1 MVSFNPKKLWLALRN
16 KFRRQK
22 DVGQFQLREFI
33 YLDEV
38 SLQSLLVSL
47 HGELTEKKS
56 ITDSTSNTRNVGGN
70 IDTNNLAPLKLG
82 FTAQYQSGKSSA
94 TQTETKATVQSW
106 FRELYE
112 TPNILGVQPLED
124 DAQTMTVKSSA
135 DIIPGDHPNY
145 CIRSSELQR
154 GTLVELKV
162 ALATDPYFNVV
173 TSISEFFK
181 LSENI
186 SDLNGYSEIK
196 WQIELLQQLLAGLIP
211 IKAEILNYHA
221 LKVGDDTYL
230 VHEDKVKVTEVSSS
244 KIKVNLVGVT
254 ELSAYWK
261 DIRRVLFSN
270 QEFRILCR
278 ISRPGLVQDWNPI
291 KLLDLFGTFIP
302 QEEIHNLKETLK
314 LLSYNVDAASTA
326 ETDNDANNVDAASTA
341 ETDNDANSKMRLA
354 LEEYIKSSCK
364 HAGGEIGSDEV
375 EGIIEE
381 VLEVLKGNFDE
392 GSMGDRKVLY
402 EKVDRELASLDID
415 VPSDIRVTLREGSN
429 KKAGLSHRLFTS
441 ASSEAKKV
449 EEKSVAEELFI
460 EAEIIAIYW

>member
-1 MVSFNPKKLWLALRN
+1 MVSFNPKKLWLALRD

-22 DVGQFQLREFI
+22 EVSQFQLREFI

-56 ITDSTSNTRNVGGN
+56 ITDSTSNTRNVSGN

-124 DAQTMTVKSSA
+124 GDQDIIVKSSA
-135 DIIPGDHPNY
+135 
-145 CIRSSELQR
+145 LQR
-154 GTLVELKV
+154 GTLAELQV
-162 ALATDPYFNVV
+162 VLATDPYFNVV

-186 SDLNGYSEIK
+186 SELNGYSEIK

-211 IKAEILNYHA
+211 IKAEILNYRA
-221 LKVGDDTYL
+221 LKTGDDTYL
-230 VHEDKVKVTEVSSS
+230 VHEDKVTGVSTS

-270 QEFRILCR
+270 QEFRVLCR

-291 KLLDLFGTFIP
+291 KLLDLFGNVFP
-302 QEEIHNLKETLK
+302 QKEIHNVKEMLK

-326 ETDNDANNVDAASTA
+326 ETDNDAS
-341 ETDNDANSKMRLA
+341 SKMRLA
-354 LEEYIKSSCK
+354 LEEYIKSSCE

-375 EGIIEE
+375 EGIIK
-381 VLEVLKGNFDE
+381 EVLKGNFDE

-402 EKVDRELASLDID
+402 EKVDGELASLKID
-415 VPSDIRVTLREGSN
+415 VPPNIRVTLRERSSE
-429 KKAGLSHRLFTS
+429 KAGLSHKLFTL

>member
-22 DVGQFQLREFI
+22 EVGQFQLREFI

-124 DAQTMTVKSSA
+124 DTQTITVKSPA

-145 CIRSSELQR
+145 CIKSNELQR
-154 GTLVELKV
+154 GVLIELKV
-162 ALATDPYFNVV
+162 LLATDPYFNIV

-278 ISRPGLVQDWNPI
+278 ISRRGLVQDWNPI
-291 KLLDLFGTFIP
+291 KLLDLFDNVFS
-302 QEEIHNLKETLK
+302 QEKIHNLKEKLK

-326 ETDNDANNVDAASTA
+326 ETDNDAN
-341 ETDNDANSKMRLA
+341 SKMKLA

-364 HAGGEIGSDEV
+364 HVGGEIGSDEV
-375 EGIIEE
+375 KDIIN
-381 VLEVLKGNFDE
+381 EVLKGNFDE

-402 EKVDRELASLDID
+402 EKVDEELASLKID
-415 VPSDIRVTLREGSN
+415 VPPDIRVTLREGSN

-441 ASSEAKKV
+441 APSETKKV

>member
-1 MVSFNPKKLWLALRN
+1 MVSFNPKKLWLALRD

-22 DVGQFQLREFI
+22 EVSQFQLREFI

-56 ITDSTSNTRNVGGN
+56 ITDSTSNTRNVSGN

-124 DAQTMTVKSSA
+124 GDQDIIVKSSA
-135 DIIPGDHPNY
+135 
-145 CIRSSELQR
+145 LQR
-154 GTLVELKV
+154 GTLAELQV
-162 ALATDPYFNVV
+162 VLATDPYFNVV

-186 SDLNGYSEIK
+186 SELNGYSEIK

-211 IKAEILNYHA
+211 IKAEILNYRA
-221 LKVGDDTYL
+221 LKTGDDTYL
-230 VHEDKVKVTEVSSS
+230 VHEDKVTGVSTS

-270 QEFRILCR
+270 QEFRVLCR

-291 KLLDLFGTFIP
+291 KLLDLFGNVFP
-302 QEEIHNLKETLK
+302 QKEIHNVKEMLK

-326 ETDNDANNVDAASTA
+326 ETDNDAS
-341 ETDNDANSKMRLA
+341 SKMRLA
-354 LEEYIKSSCK
+354 LEEYIKSSCE

-375 EGIIEE
+375 EGIIK
-381 VLEVLKGNFDE
+381 EVLKGNFDE

-402 EKVDRELASLDID
+402 EKVDGELASLDID

-441 ASSEAKKV
+441 APSEAKKV

>member
-16 KFRRQK
+16 KFRRQE
-22 DVGQFQLREFI
+22 VGQFQLREFI

-124 DAQTMTVKSSA
+124 DAQTITVKSSA

-230 VHEDKVKVTEVSSS
+230 VHEYKVKVTEVSSS

-291 KLLDLFGTFIP
+291 KLLDLFGNVFP
-302 QEEIHNLKETLK
+302 QKEIHNLKETLK
-314 LLSYNVDAASTA
+314 LLSY
-326 ETDNDANNVDAASTA
+326 NVDAASTA

-375 EGIIEE
+375 KGIIE
-381 VLEVLKGNFDE
+381 EVLKGNFDE

-402 EKVDRELASLDID
+402 EKVDGKLASLKID
-415 VPSDIRVTLREGSN
+415 VPPNIRVTLREGSSE
-429 KKAGLSHRLFTS
+429 KAGLSHRLFTS
-441 ASSEAKKV
+441 APSEAKKV

>member
-16 KFRRQK
+16 KFRRQE
-22 DVGQFQLREFI
+22 VGQFQLREFI

-124 DAQTMTVKSSA
+124 DAQTITVKSSA

-291 KLLDLFGTFIP
+291 KLLDLFGSVFS
-302 QEEIHNLKETLK
+302 QKEIHNLKETLK

-326 ETDNDANNVDAASTA
+326 ETDNDANN
-341 ETDNDANSKMRLA
+341 KMRLA

-375 EGIIEE
+375 KGIIE
-381 VLEVLKGNFDE
+381 EVLKGNFDE

-402 EKVDRELASLDID
+402 EKVDGELASLDID

-441 ASSEAKKV
+441 APSEAKKV
-449 EEKSVAEELFI
+449 EEKEEKSVAEELFI

>member
-22 DVGQFQLREFI
+22 EVGQFQLREFI

-56 ITDSTSNTRNVGGN
+56 ITDSTSNTKNVGGN

-82 FTAQYQSGKSSA
+82 FTAQYQSGKSGA

-112 TPNILGVQPLED
+112 TPNILGLQPLED
-124 DAQTMTVKSSA
+124 DAQTITVKSPA

-145 CIRSSELQR
+145 CIKSNELQR
-154 GTLVELKV
+154 GVLIELKV
-162 ALATDPYFNVV
+162 LLATDPYFNIV
-173 TSISEFFK
+173 TSISELYK

-186 SDLNGYSEIK
+186 SDLNGYFDIE
-196 WQIELLQQLLAGLIP
+196 WIELLQQLLAGLVP
-211 IKAEILNYHA
+211 IKAEILDYRA
-221 LKVGDDTYL
+221 LKAGDDTYL
-230 VHEDKVKVTEVSSS
+230 VHEDKAELVEESAQ

-261 DIRRVLFSN
+261 DIRRVLFSR
-270 QEFRILCR
+270 QEFRVLCR
-278 ISRPGLVQDWNPI
+278 IGRSGLVQDWNPI
-291 KLLDLFGTFIP
+291 KLFDLFGNVFPRKDIDDL
-302 QEEIHNLKETLK
+302 QEK
-314 LLSYNVDAASTA
+314 LRLFSHDSDAISVPEAS
-326 ETDNDANNVDAASTA
+326 N
-341 ETDNDANSKMRLA
+341 KMRLA

-364 HAGGEIGSDEV
+364 HAGREIGSDEI
-375 EGIIEE
+375 EGIIK
-381 VLEVLKGNFDE
+381 EVLKGNFDE

-402 EKVDRELASLDID
+402 EKVDGELASLKID
-415 VPSDIRVTLREGSN
+415 VPPDIRVTLRESSSE
-429 KKAGLSHRLFTS
+429 KAGLSHKLFTL

>member
-22 DVGQFQLREFI
+22 EVGQFQLREFI

-56 ITDSTSNTRNVGGN
+56 ITDSTSNTKNVGGN

-82 FTAQYQSGKSSA
+82 FTAQYQSGKSDA
-94 TQTETKATVQSW
+94 TQTEKKATVQSW

-124 DAQTMTVKSSA
+124 GDQDIIVKSSA
-135 DIIPGDHPNY
+135 
-145 CIRSSELQR
+145 LQR
-154 GTLVELKV
+154 GTLAELQV
-162 ALATDPYFNVV
+162 VLATDPYFNVV

-186 SDLNGYSEIK
+186 SELNGYSEIK

-211 IKAEILNYHA
+211 IKAEILNYRA
-221 LKVGDDTYL
+221 LKTGDDTYL
-230 VHEDKVKVTEVSSS
+230 VHEDKATGVSTS

-270 QEFRILCR
+270 QEFRVLCR

-291 KLLDLFGTFIP
+291 KLLDLFGNVIP
-302 QEEIHNLKETLK
+302 QKEIHNFKKTLK
-314 LLSYNVDAASTA
+314 LPSYNVDAASTA
-326 ETDNDANNVDAASTA
+326 ETGNDSS
-341 ETDNDANSKMRLA
+341 SKMRSA
-354 LEEYIKSSCK
+354 LEEYIKSSCE

-375 EGIIEE
+375 EGIIK
-381 VLEVLKGNFDE
+381 EVLKGNFDE

-402 EKVDRELASLDID
+402 EKVDGELASLKID
-415 VPSDIRVTLREGSN
+415 VPPNIRVTLRERSSE
-429 KKAGLSHRLFTS
+429 KAGLSHKLFTL

>member
-1 MVSFNPKKLWLALRN
+1 MVSFNPKKLWFALKN
-16 KFRRQK
+16 KFKKQK
-22 DVGQFQLREFI
+22 EGAQFQLREFI

-82 FTAQYQSGKSSA
+82 FTAQYQSGKSGA
-94 TQTETKATVQSW
+94 TQTEMKATAQSW

-112 TPNILGVQPLED
+112 TPNILGLQPLED
-124 DAQTMTVKSSA
+124 DAQTITVKSPA

-145 CIRSSELQR
+145 CIKSNELQR

-162 ALATDPYFNVV
+162 VLATDPYFNIV
-173 TSISEFFK
+173 TSSSELCK

-186 SDLNGYSEIK
+186 SELNGCSESK
-196 WQIELLQQLLAGLIP
+196 LQIELLQQLLAGLIP
-211 IKAEILNYHA
+211 IKAEILNYCA
-221 LKVGDDTYL
+221 LKIGDDTYL
-230 VHEDKVKVTEVSSS
+230 AHEDKVKLVEESTQ

-270 QEFRILCR
+270 QEFRVLCR

-291 KLLDLFGTFIP
+291 KLLDLFGNFIP
-302 QEEIHNLKETLK
+302 QKEIHNLKETLK
-314 LLSYNVDAASTA
+314 LPSYNADTASTA
-326 ETDNDANNVDAASTA
+326 KTGNDAS
-341 ETDNDANSKMRLA
+341 SKMRSA
-354 LEEYIKSSCK
+354 LEEYIKSSCE

-375 EGIIEE
+375 EGIIK
-381 VLEVLKGNFDE
+381 EVLKGNFDE

-402 EKVDRELASLDID
+402 EKVDGKLASLKID
-415 VPSDIRVTLREGSN
+415 VPPNIRVTLRESSSE
-429 KKAGLSHRLFTS
+429 KAGLSHRLFTS
-441 ASSEAKKV
+441 APSEVKKV
-449 EEKSVAEELFI
+449 EEKEEESVAEELFI

>member
-16 KFRRQK
+16 KFRRQE
-22 DVGQFQLREFI
+22 VGQFQLREFI

-124 DAQTMTVKSSA
+124 DAQTITVKSSA

-291 KLLDLFGTFIP
+291 KLLDLFGSVFS
-302 QEEIHNLKETLK
+302 QKEIHNLKETLK

-326 ETDNDANNVDAASTA
+326 ETDNDANN
-341 ETDNDANSKMRLA
+341 KMRLA

-375 EGIIEE
+375 KGIIE
-381 VLEVLKGNFDE
+381 EVLKGNFDE

-402 EKVDRELASLDID
+402 EKVDGELASLDID

-441 ASSEAKKV
+441 APSEAKKV

-460 EAEIIAIYW
+460 EAEIIAICW

>member
-94 TQTETKATVQSW
+94 TQTETKATAQSW

-326 ETDNDANNVDAASTA
+326 ETDNDAN
-341 ETDNDANSKMRLA
+341 SKMRLA

-364 HAGGEIGSDEV
+364 HARREIGRDEV
-375 EGIIEE
+375 KGIIDK
-381 VLEVLKGNFDE
+381 VLKGNFDE

-402 EKVDRELASLDID
+402 EKVDGELASLKID
-415 VPSDIRVTLREGSN
+415 VPPNIRVTLREGSSE
-429 KKAGLSHRLFTS
+429 KAGLSHRLFTS
-441 ASSEAKKV
+441 APSEVKKV

>member
-1 MVSFNPKKLWLALRN
+1 MVSFNPKKLWLALRD

-22 DVGQFQLREFI
+22 EVSQFQLREFI

-56 ITDSTSNTRNVGGN
+56 ITDSTSNTRNVSGN

-124 DAQTMTVKSSA
+124 GDQDIIVKSSA
-135 DIIPGDHPNY
+135 
-145 CIRSSELQR
+145 LQR
-154 GTLVELKV
+154 GTLAELQV
-162 ALATDPYFNVV
+162 VLATDPYFNVV

-186 SDLNGYSEIK
+186 SELNGYSEIK

-211 IKAEILNYHA
+211 IKAEILNYRA
-221 LKVGDDTYL
+221 LKTGDDTYL
-230 VHEDKVKVTEVSSS
+230 VHEDKVTGVSTS

-270 QEFRILCR
+270 QEFRVLCR

-291 KLLDLFGTFIP
+291 KLLDLFGNVFP
-302 QEEIHNLKETLK
+302 QKEIHNVKEILK

-326 ETDNDANNVDAASTA
+326 ETDNDAS
-341 ETDNDANSKMRLA
+341 SKMRLA

-364 HAGGEIGSDEV
+364 HAGGEIGSDEIK
-375 EGIIEE
+375 GIIK
-381 VLEVLKGNFDE
+381 EVLKGNFDE

-402 EKVDRELASLDID
+402 EKVDGELASLKID
-415 VPSDIRVTLREGSN
+415 VPPDIRVTLRESSSE
-429 KKAGLSHRLFTS
+429 KAGLSHKLFTL

>member
-1 MVSFNPKKLWLALRN
+1 MVSFNPKKLWLALRD

-22 DVGQFQLREFI
+22 EVSQFQLREFI

-56 ITDSTSNTRNVGGN
+56 ITDSTSNTRNVSGN

-124 DAQTMTVKSSA
+124 GDQDIIVKSSA
-135 DIIPGDHPNY
+135 
-145 CIRSSELQR
+145 LQR
-154 GTLVELKV
+154 GTLAELQV
-162 ALATDPYFNVV
+162 VLATDPYFNVV

-186 SDLNGYSEIK
+186 SELNGYSEIK

-211 IKAEILNYHA
+211 IKAEILNYRA
-221 LKVGDDTYL
+221 LKTGDDTYL
-230 VHEDKVKVTEVSSS
+230 VHEDKATGVSTS

-270 QEFRILCR
+270 QEFRVLCR

-291 KLLDLFGTFIP
+291 KLLDLFGNVIP
-302 QEEIHNLKETLK
+302 QKEIHNFKKTLK
-314 LLSYNVDAASTA
+314 LPSYNVDAASTA
-326 ETDNDANNVDAASTA
+326 ETGNDAS
-341 ETDNDANSKMRLA
+341 SKMRSA
-354 LEEYIKSSCK
+354 LEEYIKSSCE

-375 EGIIEE
+375 EGIIK
-381 VLEVLKGNFDE
+381 EVLKGNFDE

-402 EKVDRELASLDID
+402 EKVDGELASLKID
-415 VPSDIRVTLREGSN
+415 VPPNIRVTLRESSSE
-429 KKAGLSHRLFTS
+429 KAGLSHRLFTS
-441 ASSEAKKV
+441 APSEVKKV
-449 EEKSVAEELFI
+449 EEKEEKSVAEELFI

>member
-1 MVSFNPKKLWLALRN
+1 
-16 KFRRQK
+16 
-22 DVGQFQLREFI
+22 
-33 YLDEV
+33 
-38 SLQSLLVSL
+38 
-47 HGELTEKKS
+47 
-56 ITDSTSNTRNVGGN
+56 
-70 IDTNNLAPLKLG
+70 
-82 FTAQYQSGKSSA
+82 
-94 TQTETKATVQSW
+94 
-106 FRELYE
+106 
-112 TPNILGVQPLED
+112 
-124 DAQTMTVKSSA
+124 
-135 DIIPGDHPNY
+135 
-145 CIRSSELQR
+145 
-154 GTLVELKV
+154 LVELKV

-326 ETDNDANNVDAASTA
+326 ETDNDAN
-341 ETDNDANSKMRLA
+341 SKMRLA

>member
-1 MVSFNPKKLWLALRN
+1 MVSFNPKKLWLALRD

-22 DVGQFQLREFI
+22 EVSQFQLREFI

-56 ITDSTSNTRNVGGN
+56 ITDSTSNTRNVSGN

-82 FTAQYQSGKSSA
+82 FTAQYQSGQSSA

-124 DAQTMTVKSSA
+124 GDQDIIVKSSA
-135 DIIPGDHPNY
+135 
-145 CIRSSELQR
+145 LQR
-154 GTLVELKV
+154 GTLAELQV
-162 ALATDPYFNVV
+162 VLATDPYFNVV

-186 SDLNGYSEIK
+186 SELNGYSEIK

-211 IKAEILNYHA
+211 IKAEILNYRA
-221 LKVGDDTYL
+221 LKTGDDTYL
-230 VHEDKVKVTEVSSS
+230 VHEDKVTGVSTS

-270 QEFRILCR
+270 QEFRVLCR

-291 KLLDLFGTFIP
+291 KLLDLFGNVFP
-302 QEEIHNLKETLK
+302 QKEIHNVKEMLK

-326 ETDNDANNVDAASTA
+326 ETDNDAS
-341 ETDNDANSKMRLA
+341 SKMRLA

-364 HAGGEIGSDEV
+364 HAGGEIGSDEIK
-375 EGIIEE
+375 GIIE
-381 VLEVLKGNFDE
+381 EVLKGNFDE

-402 EKVDRELASLDID
+402 EKVDGELASLKID
-415 VPSDIRVTLREGSN
+415 VPPDIRVTLRESSSE
-429 KKAGLSHRLFTS
+429 KAGLSHKLFTL

>member
-22 DVGQFQLREFI
+22 EVGQFQLREFI

-56 ITDSTSNTRNVGGN
+56 ITDSTSNTRNVSGN

-124 DAQTMTVKSSA
+124 GDQDIIVKSSA
-135 DIIPGDHPNY
+135 
-145 CIRSSELQR
+145 LQR
-154 GTLVELKV
+154 GTLAELQV
-162 ALATDPYFNVV
+162 VLATDPYFNVV

-186 SDLNGYSEIK
+186 SELNGYSEIK

-211 IKAEILNYHA
+211 IKAEILNYRA
-221 LKVGDDTYL
+221 LKTGDDTYL
-230 VHEDKVKVTEVSSS
+230 VHEDKVTGVSTS

-270 QEFRILCR
+270 QEFRVLCR

-291 KLLDLFGTFIP
+291 KLLDLFGNVFP
-302 QEEIHNLKETLK
+302 QKEIHNVKEMLK

-326 ETDNDANNVDAASTA
+326 ETGNDAS
-341 ETDNDANSKMRLA
+341 SKMRLA

-364 HAGGEIGSDEV
+364 HAGGEIGSDEIK
-375 EGIIEE
+375 GIIK
-381 VLEVLKGNFDE
+381 EVLKGNFDE

-402 EKVDRELASLDID
+402 EKVDGELASLKID
-415 VPSDIRVTLREGSN
+415 VPPDIRVTLRESSSE
-429 KKAGLSHRLFTS
+429 KAGLSHKLFTL
-441 ASSEAKKV
+441 ASSEAKRV

>member
-22 DVGQFQLREFI
+22 EVGQFQLREFI

-56 ITDSTSNTRNVGGN
+56 ITDSTSNTKNVGGN

-82 FTAQYQSGKSSA
+82 FTAQYQSGKSDA
-94 TQTETKATVQSW
+94 TQTEKKATVQSW

-124 DAQTMTVKSSA
+124 GDQDIIVKSSA
-135 DIIPGDHPNY
+135 
-145 CIRSSELQR
+145 LQR
-154 GTLVELKV
+154 GTLAELQV
-162 ALATDPYFNVV
+162 VLATDPYFNVV

-186 SDLNGYSEIK
+186 SELNGYSEIK

-211 IKAEILNYHA
+211 IKAEILNYRA
-221 LKVGDDTYL
+221 LKTGDDTYL
-230 VHEDKVKVTEVSSS
+230 VHEDKATGVSTS

-270 QEFRILCR
+270 QEFRVLCG

-291 KLLDLFGTFIP
+291 KLLDLFGNVIP
-302 QEEIHNLKETLK
+302 QKEIHNFKKTLK
-314 LLSYNVDAASTA
+314 LPSYNVDAASTA
-326 ETDNDANNVDAASTA
+326 ETGNDAS
-341 ETDNDANSKMRLA
+341 SKMRSA
-354 LEEYIKSSCK
+354 LEEYIKSSCE

-375 EGIIEE
+375 EGIIK
-381 VLEVLKGNFDE
+381 EVLKGNFDE

-402 EKVDRELASLDID
+402 EKVDGELASLKID
-415 VPSDIRVTLREGSN
+415 VPPNIRVTLRERSSE
-429 KKAGLSHRLFTS
+429 KAGLSHKLFTL

>member
-1 MVSFNPKKLWLALRN
+1 MVSFNPKKLWLALRD

-22 DVGQFQLREFI
+22 EVNQFQLREFI

-56 ITDSTSNTRNVGGN
+56 ITDSTSNTRNVSGN

-124 DAQTMTVKSSA
+124 GDQDIIVKSSA
-135 DIIPGDHPNY
+135 
-145 CIRSSELQR
+145 LQR
-154 GTLVELKV
+154 GTLAELQV
-162 ALATDPYFNVV
+162 VLATDPYFNVV

-186 SDLNGYSEIK
+186 SELNGYSEIK

-211 IKAEILNYHA
+211 IKAEILNYRA
-221 LKVGDDTYL
+221 LKTGDDTYL
-230 VHEDKVKVTEVSSS
+230 VHEDKVTGVSTS

-270 QEFRILCR
+270 QEFRVLCR

-291 KLLDLFGTFIP
+291 KLLDLFGNVFP
-302 QEEIHNLKETLK
+302 QKEIHNVKEILK

-326 ETDNDANNVDAASTA
+326 ETDNDAS
-341 ETDNDANSKMRLA
+341 SKMRLA

-364 HAGGEIGSDEV
+364 HAGGEIGSDEIK
-375 EGIIEE
+375 GIIK
-381 VLEVLKGNFDE
+381 EVLKGNFDE

-402 EKVDRELASLDID
+402 EKVDGELASLKID
-415 VPSDIRVTLREGSN
+415 VPPDIRVTLRESSSE
-429 KKAGLSHRLFTS
+429 KAGLSHKLFTL

>member
-22 DVGQFQLREFI
+22 EVGQFQLREFI

-56 ITDSTSNTRNVGGN
+56 ITDSTSNTKNVGGN

-82 FTAQYQSGKSSA
+82 FTAQYQSGKSDA
-94 TQTETKATVQSW
+94 TQTEKKATVQSW

-124 DAQTMTVKSSA
+124 GDQDIIVKSSA
-135 DIIPGDHPNY
+135 
-145 CIRSSELQR
+145 LQR
-154 GTLVELKV
+154 GTLAELQV
-162 ALATDPYFNVV
+162 VLATDPYFNVV

-186 SDLNGYSEIK
+186 SELNGYSEIK

-211 IKAEILNYHA
+211 IKAEILNYRA
-221 LKVGDDTYL
+221 LKTGDDTYL
-230 VHEDKVKVTEVSSS
+230 VHEDKATGVSTS

-270 QEFRILCR
+270 QEFRVLCR

-291 KLLDLFGTFIP
+291 KLLDLFGNVIP
-302 QEEIHNLKETLK
+302 QKEIHNFKKTLK
-314 LLSYNVDAASTA
+314 LPSYNVDAASTA
-326 ETDNDANNVDAASTA
+326 ETGNDAS
-341 ETDNDANSKMRLA
+341 SKMRSA
-354 LEEYIKSSCK
+354 LEEYIKSSCE

-375 EGIIEE
+375 EDIIK
-381 VLEVLKGNFDE
+381 EVLKGNFDE

-402 EKVDRELASLDID
+402 EKVDGELASLKID
-415 VPSDIRVTLREGSN
+415 VPPNIRVTLRERSSE
-429 KKAGLSHRLFTS
+429 KAGLSHKLFTL

>member
-1 MVSFNPKKLWLALRN
+1 MVSFNPKKLWLALRD

-22 DVGQFQLREFI
+22 EVSQFQLREFI

-56 ITDSTSNTRNVGGN
+56 ITDSTSNTRNVSGN

-124 DAQTMTVKSSA
+124 GDQDIIVKSSA
-135 DIIPGDHPNY
+135 
-145 CIRSSELQR
+145 LQR
-154 GTLVELKV
+154 GTLAELQV
-162 ALATDPYFNVV
+162 VLATDPYFNVV

-186 SDLNGYSEIK
+186 SELNGYSEIK

-211 IKAEILNYHA
+211 IKAEILNYRA
-221 LKVGDDTYL
+221 LKTGDDTYL
-230 VHEDKVKVTEVSSS
+230 VHEDKVTGVSTS

-270 QEFRILCR
+270 QEFRVLCR

-291 KLLDLFGTFIP
+291 KLLDLFGNVFP
-302 QEEIHNLKETLK
+302 QKEIHNVKEMLK
-314 LLSYNVDAASTA
+314 LLSYNVDAAST
-326 ETDNDANNVDAASTA
+326 
-341 ETDNDANSKMRLA
+341 
-354 LEEYIKSSCK
+354 
-364 HAGGEIGSDEV
+364 
-375 EGIIEE
+375 
-381 VLEVLKGNFDE
+381 EVLKGNFDE

-402 EKVDRELASLDID
+402 EKVDGELASLKID
-415 VPSDIRVTLREGSN
+415 VPPDIRVTLRESSSE
-429 KKAGLSHRLFTS
+429 KAGLSHKLFTL

>member
-1 MVSFNPKKLWLALRN
+1 MVSFNPKKLWLALRD

-22 DVGQFQLREFI
+22 EVSQFQLREFI

-56 ITDSTSNTRNVGGN
+56 ITDSTSNTRNVSGN

-124 DAQTMTVKSSA
+124 GDQDIIVKSSA
-135 DIIPGDHPNY
+135 
-145 CIRSSELQR
+145 LQR
-154 GTLVELKV
+154 GTLAELQV
-162 ALATDPYFNVV
+162 VLATDPYFNVV

-186 SDLNGYSEIK
+186 SELNGYSEIK

-211 IKAEILNYHA
+211 IKAEILNYRA
-221 LKVGDDTYL
+221 LKTGDDTYL
-230 VHEDKVKVTEVSSS
+230 VHEDKVTGVSTS

-270 QEFRILCR
+270 QEFRVLCR

-291 KLLDLFGTFIP
+291 KLLDLFGNVFP
-302 QEEIHNLKETLK
+302 QKEIHNVKEMLK

-326 ETDNDANNVDAASTA
+326 ETDNDAS
-341 ETDNDANSKMRLA
+341 SKMRLA

-364 HAGGEIGSDEV
+364 HAGGEIGSDEIK
-375 EGIIEE
+375 GIIE
-381 VLEVLKGNFDE
+381 EVLKGNFDE

-402 EKVDRELASLDID
+402 EKVDGELASLKID
-415 VPSDIRVTLREGSN
+415 VPPNIRVTLREGSSE
-429 KKAGLSHRLFTS
+429 KAGLSHRLFTS
-441 ASSEAKKV
+441 APSEVKKV

>member
-1 MVSFNPKKLWLALRN
+1 MVSFNPKKLWLALRD

-22 DVGQFQLREFI
+22 EVSQFQLREFI

-56 ITDSTSNTRNVGGN
+56 ITDSTSNTRNVSGN

-124 DAQTMTVKSSA
+124 GDQDIIVKSSA
-135 DIIPGDHPNY
+135 
-145 CIRSSELQR
+145 LQR
-154 GTLVELKV
+154 GTLAELQV
-162 ALATDPYFNVV
+162 VLATDPYFNVV

-186 SDLNGYSEIK
+186 SELNGYSEIK

-211 IKAEILNYHA
+211 IKAEILNYRA
-221 LKVGDDTYL
+221 LKTGDDTYL
-230 VHEDKVKVTEVSSS
+230 VHEDKVTGVSTS

-270 QEFRILCR
+270 QEFRVLCR

-291 KLLDLFGTFIP
+291 KLLDLFGNVFP
-302 QEEIHNLKETLK
+302 QKEIHNVKEILK

-326 ETDNDANNVDAASTA
+326 ETDNDAS
-341 ETDNDANSKMRLA
+341 SKMRLA

-364 HAGGEIGSDEV
+364 HAGGEIGSDEIK
-375 EGIIEE
+375 GIIE
-381 VLEVLKGNFDE
+381 EVLKGNFDE

-402 EKVDRELASLDID
+402 EKVDGELASLKID
-415 VPSDIRVTLREGSN
+415 VPPDIRVTLRESSSE
-429 KKAGLSHRLFTS
+429 KAGLSHKLFTL

>member
-1 MVSFNPKKLWLALRN
+1 MVSFNPKKLWLALRD

-22 DVGQFQLREFI
+22 EVSQFQLREFI

-56 ITDSTSNTRNVGGN
+56 ITDSTSNTRNVSGN

-124 DAQTMTVKSSA
+124 GDQDIIVKSSA
-135 DIIPGDHPNY
+135 
-145 CIRSSELQR
+145 LQR
-154 GTLVELKV
+154 GTLAELQV
-162 ALATDPYFNVV
+162 VLATDPYFNVV

-186 SDLNGYSEIK
+186 SELNGYSEIK

-211 IKAEILNYHA
+211 IKAEILNYRA
-221 LKVGDDTYL
+221 LKTGDDTYL
-230 VHEDKVKVTEVSSS
+230 VHEDKVTGVSTS

-270 QEFRILCR
+270 QEFRVLCR

-291 KLLDLFGTFIP
+291 KLLDLFGNVFP
-302 QEEIHNLKETLK
+302 QKEIHNVKEMLK

-326 ETDNDANNVDAASTA
+326 ETDNDAS
-341 ETDNDANSKMRLA
+341 SKMRLA
-354 LEEYIKSSCK
+354 LEEYIKSSCE
-364 HAGGEIGSDEV
+364 HAGGEIGSDEIK
-375 EGIIEE
+375 GIIK
-381 VLEVLKGNFDE
+381 EVLKGNFDE
-392 GSMGDRKVLY
+392 GSMGIEKFFMRKLM
-402 EKVDRELASLDID
+402 ENWHL
-415 VPSDIRVTLREGSN
+415 
-429 KKAGLSHRLFTS
+429 
-441 ASSEAKKV
+441 
-449 EEKSVAEELFI
+449 
-460 EAEIIAIYW
+460 

>member
-1 MVSFNPKKLWLALRN
+1 MVSFNPKKLWLALRD

-22 DVGQFQLREFI
+22 EVSQFQLREFI

-56 ITDSTSNTRNVGGN
+56 ITDSTSNTRNVSGN

-124 DAQTMTVKSSA
+124 GDQDIIVKSSA
-135 DIIPGDHPNY
+135 
-145 CIRSSELQR
+145 LQR
-154 GTLVELKV
+154 GTLAELQV
-162 ALATDPYFNVV
+162 VLATDPYFNVV

-186 SDLNGYSEIK
+186 SELNGYSEIK

-211 IKAEILNYHA
+211 IKAEILNYRA
-221 LKVGDDTYL
+221 LKTGDDTYL
-230 VHEDKVKVTEVSSS
+230 VHEDKVTGVSTS

-270 QEFRILCR
+270 QEFRVLCR

-291 KLLDLFGTFIP
+291 KLLDLFGNVFP
-302 QEEIHNLKETLK
+302 QKEIHNVKEMLK

-326 ETDNDANNVDAASTA
+326 ETDNDAS
-341 ETDNDANSKMRLA
+341 SKMRLA
-354 LEEYIKSSCK
+354 LEEYIKSSCE

-375 EGIIEE
+375 EGIIQ
-381 VLEVLKGNFDE
+381 EVLKGNFDE

-402 EKVDRELASLDID
+402 EKVDGELASLKID
-415 VPSDIRVTLREGSN
+415 VPPNIRVTLRESSSE
-429 KKAGLSHRLFTS
+429 KAGLSHRLFTS
-441 ASSEAKKV
+441 APSEVKKV
-449 EEKSVAEELFI
+449 EEKEEKSVAEELFI

>member
-1 MVSFNPKKLWLALRN
+1 MVSFNPKKLWLALRD

-22 DVGQFQLREFI
+22 EVSQFQLREFI

-56 ITDSTSNTRNVGGN
+56 ITDSTSNTRNVSGN

-124 DAQTMTVKSSA
+124 GDQDIIVKSSA
-135 DIIPGDHPNY
+135 
-145 CIRSSELQR
+145 LQR
-154 GTLVELKV
+154 GTLAELQV
-162 ALATDPYFNVV
+162 VLATDPYFNVV

-186 SDLNGYSEIK
+186 SELNGYSEIK

-211 IKAEILNYHA
+211 IKAEILNYRA
-221 LKVGDDTYL
+221 LKTGDDTYL
-230 VHEDKVKVTEVSSS
+230 VHEDKVTGVSTS

-270 QEFRILCR
+270 QEFRVLCR

-291 KLLDLFGTFIP
+291 KLLDLFGNVFP
-302 QEEIHNLKETLK
+302 QKEIHNVKEMLK

-326 ETDNDANNVDAASTA
+326 ETDNDAS
-341 ETDNDANSKMRLA
+341 SKMRLA

-364 HAGGEIGSDEV
+364 HAGGEIGSDEIK
-375 EGIIEE
+375 GIIE
-381 VLEVLKGNFDE
+381 EVLKGNFDE

-402 EKVDRELASLDID
+402 EKVDGELASLKID
-415 VPSDIRVTLREGSN
+415 VPPDIRVTLRESSSE
-429 KKAGLSHRLFTS
+429 KAGLSHKLFTL

-449 EEKSVAEELFI
+449 EEKSVVEELFI

>member
-22 DVGQFQLREFI
+22 EVGQFQLREFI

-47 HGELTEKKS
+47 HGQLTEKKS

-124 DAQTMTVKSSA
+124 DAQTITVKSSA

-278 ISRPGLVQDWNPI
+278 ISRRGLVQDWNPI
-291 KLLDLFGTFIP
+291 KLLDLFGNVFP
-302 QEEIHNLKETLK
+302 QKEIHNLKEKLK
-314 LLSYNVDAASTA
+314 LLSY
-326 ETDNDANNVDAASTA
+326 NVDAASTA

-364 HAGGEIGSDEV
+364 HAGGEIGGDEV
-375 EGIIEE
+375 EDIIE
-381 VLEVLKGNFDE
+381 EVLKGNFDE

-402 EKVDRELASLDID
+402 GKVDRELASLDID

-441 ASSEAKKV
+441 APSEVKKV

>member
-1 MVSFNPKKLWLALRN
+1 M
-16 KFRRQK
+16 
-22 DVGQFQLREFI
+22 
-33 YLDEV
+33 
-38 SLQSLLVSL
+38 VSL

-124 DAQTMTVKSSA
+124 DAQTITVKSSA

-291 KLLDLFGTFIP
+291 KLLDLFGSVFS
-302 QEEIHNLKETLK
+302 QKEIHNLKETLK

-326 ETDNDANNVDAASTA
+326 ETDNDANN
-341 ETDNDANSKMRLA
+341 KMRLA

-375 EGIIEE
+375 KGIIE
-381 VLEVLKGNFDE
+381 EVLKGNFDE

-402 EKVDRELASLDID
+402 EKVDGELASLDID

-441 ASSEAKKV
+441 APSEAKKV

>member
-1 MVSFNPKKLWLALRN
+1 MVSFNPKKLWLALRD

-22 DVGQFQLREFI
+22 EVNQFQLREFI

-56 ITDSTSNTRNVGGN
+56 ITDSTSNTRNVSGN

-124 DAQTMTVKSSA
+124 GDQDIIVKSSA
-135 DIIPGDHPNY
+135 
-145 CIRSSELQR
+145 LQR
-154 GTLVELKV
+154 GTLAELQV
-162 ALATDPYFNVV
+162 VLATDPYFNVV

-186 SDLNGYSEIK
+186 SELNGYSEIK

-211 IKAEILNYHA
+211 IKAEILNYRA
-221 LKVGDDTYL
+221 LKTGDDTYL
-230 VHEDKVKVTEVSSS
+230 VHEDKVTGVSTS

-270 QEFRILCR
+270 QEFRVLCR

-291 KLLDLFGTFIP
+291 KLLDLFGNVFP
-302 QEEIHNLKETLK
+302 QKEIHNVKEMLK

-326 ETDNDANNVDAASTA
+326 ETDNDAS
-341 ETDNDANSKMRLA
+341 SKMRLA

-364 HAGGEIGSDEV
+364 HAGGEIGSDEIK
-375 EGIIEE
+375 GIIE
-381 VLEVLKGNFDE
+381 EVLKGNFDE

-402 EKVDRELASLDID
+402 EKVDGELASLKID
-415 VPSDIRVTLREGSN
+415 VPPDIRVTLRESSSE
-429 KKAGLSHRLFTS
+429 KAGLSHKLFTL

>member
-1 MVSFNPKKLWLALRN
+1 MDSSNSSKPKKSWLALWN
-16 KFRRQK
+16 KIRRQK
-22 DVGQFQLREFI
+22 EVGQFQLREFI

-124 DAQTMTVKSSA
+124 DAQTITVKSSA
-135 DIIPGDHPNY
+135 DIIPGEHPNY

-154 GTLVELKV
+154 GTLAELKV
-162 ALATDPYFNVV
+162 VLATDPHFSVV
-173 TSISEFFK
+173 TSGSELFK

-186 SDLNGYSEIK
+186 SELNGYSEIK
-196 WQIELLQQLLAGLIP
+196 WQIELLQQLFAGLIP
-211 IKAEILNYHA
+211 IKAEILNYRA
-221 LKVGDDTYL
+221 LKTGGDTYL
-230 VHEDKVKVTEVSSS
+230 VHEDKVAGVSTS
-244 KIKVNLVGVT
+244 KIKVNLVGFT

-270 QEFRILCR
+270 QEFRVLCR

-291 KLLDLFGTFIP
+291 KLLDLFGIFIP
-302 QEEIHNLKETLK
+302 QKEIHKFKETLK
-314 LLSYNVDAASTA
+314 LLSYNVDAA
-326 ETDNDANNVDAASTA
+326 NTA
-341 ETDNDANSKMRLA
+341 ETDNDANSKMRSA
-354 LEEYIKSSCK
+354 LKEYIKSSCK

-375 EGIIEE
+375 EGIIN
-381 VLEVLKGNFDE
+381 EVLKGNFNE
-392 GSMGDRKVLY
+392 GSMVDRKVLY
-402 EKVDRELASLDID
+402 EKVDRELASLKID
-415 VPSDIRVTLREGSN
+415 VPPDIRVTLREASN

-441 ASSEAKKV
+441 APSETKKV
-449 EEKSVAEELFI
+449 EEKTVAEELFI

>member
-22 DVGQFQLREFI
+22 EVGQFQLREFI

-56 ITDSTSNTRNVGGN
+56 ITDSTSNTKNVGGN

-82 FTAQYQSGKSSA
+82 FTAQYQSGKSDA
-94 TQTETKATVQSW
+94 TQTEKKATVQSW

-124 DAQTMTVKSSA
+124 GDQDIIVKSSA
-135 DIIPGDHPNY
+135 
-145 CIRSSELQR
+145 LQR
-154 GTLVELKV
+154 GTLAELQV
-162 ALATDPYFNVV
+162 VLATDPYFNVV

-186 SDLNGYSEIK
+186 SELNGYSEIK

-211 IKAEILNYHA
+211 IKAEILNYRA
-221 LKVGDDTYL
+221 LKTGDDTYL
-230 VHEDKVKVTEVSSS
+230 VHEDKATGVSTS

-270 QEFRILCR
+270 QEFRVLCR

-291 KLLDLFGTFIP
+291 KLLDLFGNVFP
-302 QEEIHNLKETLK
+302 QKEIHNVKEMLK

-326 ETDNDANNVDAASTA
+326 ETDNDAS
-341 ETDNDANSKMRLA
+341 SKMRLA

-364 HAGGEIGSDEV
+364 HAGGEIGSDEIK
-375 EGIIEE
+375 GIIE
-381 VLEVLKGNFDE
+381 EVLKGNFDE

-402 EKVDRELASLDID
+402 EKVDGELASLKID
-415 VPSDIRVTLREGSN
+415 VPPNIRVTLREGSSE
-429 KKAGLSHRLFTS
+429 KAGLSHRLFTS
-441 ASSEAKKV
+441 APSEVKKV

>member
-326 ETDNDANNVDAASTA
+326 ETDNDAN
-341 ETDNDANSKMRLA
+341 SKMRLA

>member
-1 MVSFNPKKLWLALRN
+1 MVSFNPKKLWLALRD

-22 DVGQFQLREFI
+22 EVSQFQLREFI

-56 ITDSTSNTRNVGGN
+56 ITDSTSNTRNVSGN

-124 DAQTMTVKSSA
+124 GDQDIIVKSSA
-135 DIIPGDHPNY
+135 
-145 CIRSSELQR
+145 LQR
-154 GTLVELKV
+154 GTLAELQV
-162 ALATDPYFNVV
+162 VLATDPYFNVV

-186 SDLNGYSEIK
+186 SELNGYSEIK

-211 IKAEILNYHA
+211 IKAEILNYRA
-221 LKVGDDTYL
+221 LKTGDDTYL
-230 VHEDKVKVTEVSSS
+230 VHEDKATGVSTS

-270 QEFRILCR
+270 QEFRVLCR

-291 KLLDLFGTFIP
+291 KLLDLFGNVIP
-302 QEEIHNLKETLK
+302 QKEIHNFKKTLK
-314 LLSYNVDAASTA
+314 LPSYNVDAASTA
-326 ETDNDANNVDAASTA
+326 ETDNDAS
-341 ETDNDANSKMRLA
+341 SKMRLA
-354 LEEYIKSSCK
+354 LEEYIKSSCE

-375 EGIIEE
+375 EGIIK
-381 VLEVLKGNFDE
+381 EVLKGNFDE

-402 EKVDRELASLDID
+402 EKVDGELASLKID
-415 VPSDIRVTLREGSN
+415 VPPNIRVTLRESSSE
-429 KKAGLSHRLFTS
+429 KAGLSHRLFTS
-441 ASSEAKKV
+441 APSEVKKV
-449 EEKSVAEELFI
+449 EEKEEKSVAEELFI